1 MKESLLDDCPAVS
14 PKKKQALLQKF
25 GSVNRIRKASVKD
38 IAAIPGISEKT
49 AEAIL
54 EWLG

>member
-1 MKESLLDDCPAVS
+1 M
-14 PKKKQALLQKF
+14 
-25 GSVNRIRKASVKD
+25 GSGRAFQQIKSASGKASAKD
-38 IAAIPGISEKT
+38 IAAIPGISEKS

>member
-25 GSVNRIRKASVKD
+25 GSVDRIRKASAKD